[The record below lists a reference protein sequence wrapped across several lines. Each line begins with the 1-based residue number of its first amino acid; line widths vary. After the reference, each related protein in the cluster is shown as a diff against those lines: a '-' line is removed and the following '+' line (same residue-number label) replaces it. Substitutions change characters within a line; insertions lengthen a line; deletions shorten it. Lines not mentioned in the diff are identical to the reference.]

1 MTSRRLRR
9 YWQNDLA
16 SLCGI
21 VAAVFLW
28 GMPLTATQPGPSGSR
43 PDFQTFGPTSIEKPG
58 QENWHGHLSSGYN
71 LLALDENRRGT
82 LRERIRERRENRA
95 NEKLREND
103 GDAAQDSN
111 SRTAGR
117 RINAERVQSWIAQ
130 LRETIREQ
138 IGGPTENRALQP
150 YPGLEGMP
158 PSYRPDV
165 TGPPIS
171 PKTPEPSPSMSPSGQ
186 VVSSPQYGWMVANPN
201 DVGTPGPELVPP
213 ELSPPDAS
221 MEEPKKLIPPN
232 DLSQA
237 TEQPQASASANNSV
251 QAQDAQI
258 TPPATDN
265 NANSEGQQ
273 PSKSSGLSGLFSNV
287 TKMFGSGGSNNQEA
301 AKLSE
306 SKEDSTPSSEGQPEA
321 KAASRSGTQSPTTI
335 RKTLGE
341 IRKQILLKQSQGQ
354 TPVGN

>member
-1 MTSRRLRR
+1 
-9 YWQNDLA
+9 
-16 SLCGI
+16 
-21 VAAVFLW
+21 
-28 GMPLTATQPGPSGSR
+28 
-43 PDFQTFGPTSIEKPG
+43 
-58 QENWHGHLSSGYN
+58 LSSGYN

-82 LRERIRERRENRA
+82 LRERIRERRESRA

-117 RINAERVQSWIAQ
+117 RINPERVQSWIAQ

-138 IGGPTENRALQP
+138 IGGPTENRSLQP

-165 TGPPIS
+165 TGAPIS
-171 PKTPEPSPSMSPSGQ
+171 PKTPEPSPSMPPAEQ
-186 VVSSPQYGWMVANPN
+186 VVPPLQDGWRVTNPS

-213 ELSPPDAS
+213 ELSPPDVS
-221 MEEPKKLIPPN
+221 VKEPKKLIPPN
-232 DLSQA
+232 DVSQA
-237 TEQPQASASANNSV
+237 TELPQASASANNSV

-258 TPPATDN
+258 NPPATDN
-265 NANSEGQQ
+265 DANSEGRQ

-287 TKMFGSGGSNNQEA
+287 TKKFGAAASNNQED
-301 AKLSE
+301 AKLNQSQ
-306 SKEDSTPSSEGQPEA
+306 EDSTSSSEGQPEA